1 MFRSKQKTVESV
13 EEKLGLFGKLVNGL
27 RRKKSGSTQASKQK
41 KTKNGNVRKES
52 QKTTEGQVKKVFRL
66 HKMNPNLS
74 NNDIGKTV
82 GMSEV
87 LVRYYLNKG
96 RKASLSDFKKST
108 RRKLRQENKS
118 KPQIIKSPRTKTSV
132 DPVVYSENLE
142 KLYKKEKY
150 AVEHQSDP
158 RYFAGSKPPQSVA
171 TDEAFQD
178 QKRRNNINRAVVA
191 KKIAFDKKVTQE
203 QSHEDSRKARL
214 REKHHIQPPKIHLTP
229 CPSCNPKSNLSV
241 DEYNTIVRQEAWRR
255 HQYAEKQRELIEKEK
270 TLDKQKQKQEGSV
283 AEQAQQGTQLCRKC
297 DNRIPYS
304 QATRS
309 FSIYGEYYC
318 SEHEPKI

>member
-13 EEKLGLFGKLVNGL
+13 EEKFGLFGKLINGL
-27 RRKKSGSTQASKQK
+27 KRKKSGSTQASKQK

-52 QKTTEGQVKKVFRL
+52 QRTTEAQVKKIFRL

-108 RRKLRQENKS
+108 KRKLRQKNKS
-118 KPQIIKSPRTKTSV
+118 KPQIKSLRTSTKA
-132 DPVVYSENLE
+132 DLNLDE
-142 KLYKKEKY
+142 LFKKEKY
-150 AVEHQSDP
+150 PTEHQSDP

-191 KKIAFDKKVTQE
+191 KKLTFDKKVTEE
-203 QSHEDSRKARL
+203 QAHEDRRKARL
-214 REKHHIQPPKIHLTP
+214 REKHHINPPKIHLTP

-241 DEYNTIVRQEAWRR
+241 DEYNTIVRQESYRR
-255 HQYAEKQRELIEKEK
+255 KLWSDNQQKLIQKEKE
-270 TLDKQKQKQEGSV
+270 LDKQKQDQVGTV
-283 AEQAQQGTQLCRKC
+283 AELAQKGTQLCKKC

-309 FSIYGEYYC
+309 LSIYGEYYC

>member
-13 EEKLGLFGKLVNGL
+13 EEKLGLFGKLINGL

-118 KPQIIKSPRTKTSV
+118 KPKPLTKLSNKKAQI
-132 DPVVYSENLE
+132 NLE
-142 KLYKKEKY
+142 ELYKKEKY
-150 AVEHQSDP
+150 PVEHQGDPDYFKGSDP
-158 RYFAGSKPPQSVA
+158 PQVVA
-171 TDEAFQD
+171 TVEAFKD

-191 KKIAFDKKVTQE
+191 KKIAFDKKVTEE

-309 FSIYGEYYC
+309 HSIYGEYYC
-318 SEHEPKI
+318 SEHEPKIV

>member
-1 MFRSKQKTVESV
+1 MFTSKQKTVQSV
-13 EEKLGLFGKLVNGL
+13 EEKLGLFGKLINGL

-52 QKTTEGQVKKVFRL
+52 QKTTEQQVKKIFRL

-87 LVRYYLNKG
+87 LIRYYLNKG

-118 KPQIIKSPRTKTSV
+118 KPQPQIIKSPRTSNKQAQI
-132 DPVVYSENLE
+132 NLE
-142 KLYKKEKY
+142 KLYEKEKY
-150 AVEHQSDP
+150 PVEHQADP
-158 RYFAGSKPPQSVA
+158 DYFKGSNPPQVVA
-171 TDEAFQD
+171 TVEAFQD

-191 KKIAFDKKVTQE
+191 KKITFDKRVTEE
-203 QSHEDSRKARL
+203 QSHEDRRKARL
-214 REKHHIQPPKIHLTP
+214 REKHHIHPPKIHLTP

-241 DEYNTIVRQEAWRR
+241 DEYNTIVRQESYRR
-255 HQYAEKQRELIEKEK
+255 KLWSDNQQKLIQKEKE
-270 TLDKQKQKQEGSV
+270 LDKQKQDQVGTV
-283 AEQAQQGTQLCRKC
+283 AELAQKGTQLCKKC

-309 FSIYGEYYC
+309 LSIYGEYYC